1 MGVPPGGW
9 QPEGDPV
16 TTTGL
21 VAAGPARAVLAG
33 PTTQDLGAL
42 ARAFT
47 TQPHLAEHSRA
58 AYRVDLQ
65 AWLVWCAEQ
74 DLHPLAVTRPDVERW
89 VDEHAERYAPA
100 TVLRRLGTV
109 RGWYGYLVD
118 QQVLPASP
126 AARVRGPKVP
136 NVSPTPGLSR
146 DQAQALLAAAD
157 DAGLRDAVVAGLLLL
172 CGLRASEVGTLDAA
186 SLQDERGHRVLVVRG
201 KGGRVDRVPV
211 APWLSHRLDGYLA
224 GRTTGPL
231 VDDDGGRL
239 DRHQVRRIVARLCR
253 AAGLPV
259 VSPHS
264 LRHTTVTLALQAGA
278 PLHRVQDLA
287 RHADPATTRRYD
299 RAQRLLDGH
308 AGYTLAQHL
317 VGAA

>member
-1 MGVPPGGW
+1 VATLELVPG
-9 QPEGDPV
+9 PV
-16 TTTGL
+16 QGTL
-21 VAAGPARAVLAG
+21 AAPT
-33 PTTQDLGAL
+33 TTQDLGAL

-58 AYRVDLQ
+58 AYRTDLQ
-65 AWLVWCAEQ
+65 AWLLWCAEQ
-74 DLHPLAVTRPDVERW
+74 DLHPLAVTRPHLERW
-89 VDEHAERYAPA
+89 VDEQAEAYAPA

-118 QQVLPASP
+118 QGAMRASP

-172 CGLRASEVGTLDAA
+172 CGLRASEVGTLDAD
-186 SLQDERGHRVLVVRG
+186 SVQDERGHRVLVVRG

-211 APWLSHRLDGYLA
+211 PGWLSHRLDAYLA
-224 GRTTGPL
+224 GRTAGPL

-253 AAGLPV
+253 AAGLRV

-299 RAQRLLDGH
+299 RAQQLLDGH

-317 VGAA
+317 VGVA